1 MRSRDFSGGL
11 HPAVILWMAVG
22 WLGFAV
28 LPWFGIEDGFF
39 GFSWLFKG
47 YPLDS
52 KFAPALVLNL
62 KGEKLW
68 LAPLGALLAAPL
80 LLWGRKKSDPLFST
94 LLIAIGAAGFAW
106 LLFQGFAIG
115 LRGWQFGWLQN
126 LFGDLGD
133 RQFGMGYGALLVG
146 LAFLFLFS
154 LGVAGRGAVGG
165 DVFVVSTIAFVVA
178 AVGLFI
184 FMPILQMLANAL
196 MTADGSYSL
205 GTFLGKLFSA
215 RLWGLDCLAGG
226 SRCGVAWNSLL
237 LAVLV
242 GILTTVLGLM
252 FALVVT
258 RTGFRHGKFLR
269 ALTVLPII
277 TPPFVIG
284 LAIVLLFGLSGA
296 VTQTVAD
303 IFGLQPTRWV
313 YGLPGLLIAQ
323 LLAFTPIAFLVL
335 IGVVEGVSP
344 SMEEAAQTLR
354 ANRWQ
359 TFWTVSLPLMRPG
372 LANAFLLGFIE
383 SMADFGNP
391 LVLGGN
397 FDVLSTEIFFAIV
410 GAQNDEAQAAILAL
424 VLLAFTLVA
433 FYAQRFWLGKKS
445 YTTLSGKGD
454 AGVHPQLP
462 AGLRRAVFAVA
473 GFWALFTILVYATIF
488 YGSFVKLWGVDH
500 SLTFAHYIKA
510 FSVGWNEFG
519 IHWKGSAWSSFWTTM
534 MIALISAPLTAAIG
548 LLTAYLLVR
557 QNFSGKNAFEFGTM
571 LSFAIPGT
579 VIGVS
584 YVIAFNVPPI
594 ELTGTGIILVLSF
607 IFRNMPVGVRAGV
620 ASMSQI
626 DRSLDESSLTL
637 GANSWQTFR
646 KVVLPLLRP
655 AILAA
660 LVYSFVRAMT
670 AISAVIFLVSAR
682 YDMSTS
688 YIVGRV
694 ENNEYGIAIAYSAVL
709 IGVMLAVVGLMQL
722 LVGRRNIGRRG
733 QHGDPQSGGWR
744 SNVSL
749 PGTGRNQPAF
759 SGGG

>member
-1 MRSRDFSGGL
+1 MRRLQRVTGL
-11 HPAVILWMAVG
+11 HPTVILWMAVG
-22 WLGFAV
+22 LVGFAL
-28 LPWFGIEDGFF
+28 LPWYGTDSNFF
-39 GFSWLFKG
+39 TLSWLLDG
-47 YPLDS
+47 YPLDDDV
-52 KFAPALVLNL
+52 APALFLVLQGQ
-62 KGEKLW
+62 KTW
-68 LAPLGALLAAPL
+68 LAPLGILLLAPF
-80 LLWGRKKSDPLFST
+80 LLWNRDKADPLFGR
-94 LLIAIGAAGFAW
+94 LLIAVGAAGFAY
-106 LLFQGFAIG
+106 LFVQGFAVG
-115 LRGWQFGWLQN
+115 LRGWRFEWLAG
-126 LFGDLGD
+126 LFGELYD
-133 RQFGMGYGALLVG
+133 RQFGMGYGAMLTAG
-146 LAFLFLFS
+146 AFLFLFT
-154 LGVAGRGAVGG
+154 LGLAGRGAVVG
-165 DVFVVSTIAFVVA
+165 DVFVVGSIGFVVTM
-178 AVGLFI
+178 VSLFI
-184 FMPILQMLANAL
+184 FMPIMQMLANA
-196 MTADGSYSL
+196 MVTQEGTYSL
-205 GTFLGKLFSA
+205 GTFLAKLFSE
-215 RLWGLDCLAGG
+215 RLWSLGCVTGG
-226 SRCGVAWNSLL
+226 VRCGVAWNSLF

-242 GILTTVLGLM
+242 GVLTTLLGLV

-258 RTGFRHGKFLR
+258 RTGFRYGKILR

-284 LAIVLLFGLSGA
+284 LAIILLFGLSGA
-296 VTQTVAD
+296 VTQTFAGF
-303 IFGLQPTRWV
+303 FGFQPTRWV

-323 LLAFTPIAFLVL
+323 VLAFTPIAFLVL

-359 TFWTVSLPLMRPG
+359 TFRTVSLPLMRPG

-410 GAQNDEAQAAILAL
+410 GAQNDQAQAAILAI
-424 VLLAFTLVA
+424 VLLAFTLGA

-445 YTTLSGKGD
+445 YTTVSGKGD
-454 AGVHPQLP
+454 AGVHPLLP
-462 AGLRRAVFAVA
+462 RRLRYSVYAIA
-473 GFWALFTILVYATIF
+473 GFWALFTIFVYATIF
-488 YGSFVKLWGVDH
+488 YGSFVKLWGVDY
-500 SLTFAHYIKA
+500 SLTFDHYVKSFA
-510 FSVGWNEFG
+510 VGWNDFG
-519 IHWKGSAWSSFWTTM
+519 IHWRGAAWSSFWTTM
-534 MIALISAPLTAAIG
+534 IIALVSAPLTAMIG

-557 QNFSGKNAFEFGTM
+557 QDFAGKNAFEFGTM

-594 ELTGTGIILVLSF
+594 ELTGTGVILVLSF

-637 GANSWQTFR
+637 GASSWQTFR
-646 KVVLPLLRP
+646 RIVLPLLRP

-709 IGVMLAVVGLMQL
+709 IAVMLVVIGLMQL
-722 LVGRRNIGRRG
+722 AVGSLNIGRRG
-733 QHGDPQSGGWR
+733 LEGDVSFTGR
-744 SNVSL
+744 TNVSL
-749 PGTGRNQPAF
+749 PATSRAQPAF